1 MSIEKTTPER
11 RREKRILLRDGCA
24 YTVIRPPANKIGG
37 VIDISLSGLAFSYF
51 SIDGKVQKPER
62 LDILC
67 NGDLVLENIQC
78 ETVNEFA
85 IPNEQPFSQITMR
98 RCCIKF
104 GSLTPQHIEQ
114 IKDMMTNHGIADN

>member
-1 MSIEKTTPER
+1 MPIKKTTPER
-11 RREKRILLRDGCA
+11 RREKRIMLRDGSA

-51 SIDGKVQKPER
+51 SIGGKVQKPER

-67 NGDLVLENIQC
+67 NGDLVLENIPC
-78 ETVNEFA
+78 KTVSEFA
-85 IPNEQPFSQITMR
+85 IPNEQPFSQISMR
-98 RCCIKF
+98 RCCVKF

-114 IKDMMTNHGIADN
+114 LENVMSNYGIADN